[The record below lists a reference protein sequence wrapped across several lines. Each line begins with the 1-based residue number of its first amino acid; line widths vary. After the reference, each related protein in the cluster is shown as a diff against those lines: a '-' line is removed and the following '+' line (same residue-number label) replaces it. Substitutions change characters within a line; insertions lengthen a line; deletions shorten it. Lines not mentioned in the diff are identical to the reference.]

1 MVRRLTPT
9 VSDSEGGRRWF
20 SALLGGVAGTAVMSA
35 ALTVETALRPNSQG
49 PVDYDASD
57 HVVIAACRAVGRRPP
72 RSDRAKRRIFLAVH
86 WGYGSA
92 AALAYEPLRRAAR
105 SDGRAGTMFYA
116 GCQTMALTLF
126 PTLGGTPPPWRWK
139 REVLLSS
146 FTVHALYAGTV
157 VVVSRAARRRVS

>member
-1 MVRRLTPT
+1 
-9 VSDSEGGRRWF
+9 
-20 SALLGGVAGTAVMSA
+20 MSA
-35 ALTVETALRPNSQG
+35 ALAAETALRPNSAG
-49 PVDYDASD
+49 PVDYDASE

-72 RSDRAKRRIFLAVH
+72 RSARANRRIFFAVH

-92 AALAYEPLRRAAR
+92 VALGYEPLRRLAR
-105 SDGRAGTMFYA
+105 SDARAGAVFYA
-116 GCQTMALTLF
+116 GCQSMALTLF